1 MKNISYHFDKEKNIL
16 ISTITDIL
24 VIEDIIN
31 HYKLIENDESLP
43 RNLKVLIQGKDF
55 IFDIKGP
62 EIKSVSKY
70 VISAL
75 SKYNSIKEAIVFE
88 HSYSTAI
95 GLIFKER
102 NKYENYFFKVFSSS
116 NAAEKWLNT

>member
-1 MKNISYHFDKEKNIL
+1 MNNISYHFDKEKNIL
-16 ISTITDIL
+16 ISTIKDIL
-24 VIEDIIN
+24 VIEGIIN

-75 SKYNSIKEAIVFE
+75 SKYNSIKEAIVLE

-95 GLIFKER
+95 GLIFKEG

>member
-75 SKYNSIKEAIVFE
+75 SKYNSIKEAIVLE
-88 HSYSTAI
+88 HPYSTAI
-95 GLIFKER
+95 GLIFKEG

>member
-75 SKYNSIKEAIVFE
+75 SKYKSIKEAIVLE

-95 GLIFKER
+95 GLIFKEG

>member
-75 SKYNSIKEAIVFE
+75 SKYNSIKKAIVLE

-95 GLIFKER
+95 GLIFKEG

>member
-75 SKYNSIKEAIVFE
+75 SKYNSIKEAIVLE

-95 GLIFKER
+95 GLIFKEG

>member
-75 SKYNSIKEAIVFE
+75 SKYNSIQEAIVLE
-88 HSYSTAI
+88 HPYSTAI
-95 GLIFKER
+95 GLIFKEG

>member
-1 MKNISYHFDKEKNIL
+1 MNNISYHFDKEKNIL

-75 SKYNSIKEAIVFE
+75 SKYNSIKKAIVLE

-95 GLIFKER
+95 GLIFKEG

>member
-1 MKNISYHFDKEKNIL
+1 MNNISYHFDKEKNIL
-16 ISTITDIL
+16 ISTIKDIL
-24 VIEDIIN
+24 VIEGIIN

-70 VISAL
+70 VISSL
-75 SKYNSIKEAIVFE
+75 SKDNSIKEAIVLE
-88 HSYSTAI
+88 HPYSTAI
-95 GLIFKER
+95 GLIFKEG

>member
-16 ISTITDIL
+16 VSTITNVL

-31 HYKLIENDESLP
+31 HYKLIENDESLL

-55 IFDIKGP
+55 MFDIKGP
-62 EIKSVSKY
+62 EIKSVSEY

-75 SKYNSIKEAIVFE
+75 SKYNSIKEAIVLE
-88 HSYSTAI
+88 HSYSNAI
-95 GLIFKER
+95 GYIFEEG
-102 NKYENYFFKVFSSS
+102 NKHKNYLFKVFSSKS
-116 NAAEKWLNT
+116 SAQNWLIK

>member
-16 ISTITDIL
+16 VSTITNVL

-31 HYKLIENDESLP
+31 HYKLIENDESLL

-55 IFDIKGP
+55 MFDIKGP
-62 EIKSVSKY
+62 EIKSVSEY

-75 SKYNSIKEAIVFE
+75 SKYNSIKEAIVLE
-88 HSYSTAI
+88 HSYSNAI
-95 GLIFKER
+95 GYIFEEG
-102 NKYENYFFKVFSSS
+102 NKHKNYLLRYFHQK
-116 NAAEKWLNT
+116 AQHKIG